1 MIRPIIH
8 RQLTRGDLACLVDE
22 IARMDVS
29 EGREADQALQA
40 GAVDTVLDSPAALE
54 AVLGRGGAP
63 APPPPTLLWYI
74 PIRAQL
80 PPRGGCRPPAPLPL
94 TLLWYIPIRAQLRH
108 RGVSDILLADYAAT
122 LPVVF
127 AASQSQRAIAQGVN
141 GMEEWWRYV
150 SGLPSGTV
158 AQAEAAADSAA
169 LALWWSGCFPEWVE
183 RGGNGHGMVRA
194 YVTFA
199 GRMLALAADL
209 LEASAPEEA
218 ALCARAAEARIEL
231 HAALAEARVDYI
243 GEETHSS
250 ESRLNRFLRRL
261 ADN

>member
-22 IARMDVS
+22 IARVDVT

-63 APPPPTLLWYI
+63 AP
-74 PIRAQL
+74 
-80 PPRGGCRPPAPLPL
+80 LPL

-108 RGVSDILLADYAAT
+108 RGVTDILLADYAAT

-127 AASQSQRAIAQGVN
+127 ATSHSHTAIGQHDA
-141 GMEEWWRYV
+141 GMAEWWRCV
-150 SGLPSGTV
+150 AALPQGTV
-158 AQAEAAADSAA
+158 AQAEAAADAA
-169 LALWWSGCFPEWVE
+169 GLALWWAGCFPEFVE
-183 RGGNGHGMVRA
+183 RGGASQGTVRA

-209 LEASAPEEA
+209 LEAKAPEEA
-218 ALCARAAEARIEL
+218 ALFSRAAEARTEL
-231 HAALAEARVDYI
+231 HAALIEARVDYI
-243 GEETHSS
+243 GDDTHSS
-250 ESRLNRFLRRL
+250 ESRLNRFLKRL
-261 ADN
+261 SENT

>member
-29 EGREADQALQA
+29 EGREADEALQS

-63 APPPPTLLWYI
+63 AP
-74 PIRAQL
+74 
-80 PPRGGCRPPAPLPL
+80 LPL
-94 TLLWYIPIRAQLRH
+94 TLLWYVPIRAQLRT
-108 RGVSDILLADYAAT
+108 RGVTDIVLADYAAT

-127 AASQSQRAIAQGVN
+127 ATSQSQRVIAKGEN
-141 GMEEWWRYV
+141 GMGEWWRFV
-150 SGLPSGTV
+150 AALPQGTV
-158 AQAEAAADSAA
+158 AQAEAAADAAA
-169 LALWWSGCFPEWVE
+169 LALWWAGCFPEWVE
-183 RGGNGHGMVRA
+183 RGATGGGMVRA

-209 LEASAPEEA
+209 LETSAPEESS
-218 ALCARAAEARIEL
+218 LCARAAEARIEL
-231 HAALAEARVDYI
+231 HAALEEARTDYI
-243 GEETHSS
+243 GEDPHSS

-261 ADN
+261 AQDN

>member
-22 IARMDVS
+22 IARMDVD

-63 APPPPTLLWYI
+63 AP
-74 PIRAQL
+74 
-80 PPRGGCRPPAPLPL
+80 LPL
-94 TLLWYIPIRAQLRH
+94 TLLWYIPIRAQLRN
-108 RGVSDILLADYAAT
+108 RGVTDILLADYAAT

-127 AASQSQRAIAQGVN
+127 ATSHSPTAIAQHDA
-141 GMEEWWRYV
+141 GMAEWWRFDAA
-150 SGLPSGTV
+150 LPQGTV
-158 AQAEAAADSAA
+158 AQAEAAADAAA
-169 LALWWSGCFPEWVE
+169 LALWWAGCFPEFVE
-183 RGGNGHGMVRA
+183 RGGASQGTVRA

-209 LEASAPEEA
+209 LEAKAPEEA
-218 ALCARAAEARIEL
+218 SLFARAAEARIAL
-231 HAALAEARVDYI
+231 HAALIEARVDYI

-250 ESRLNRFLRRL
+250 ESRLNRFLKRL
-261 ADN
+261 SENN

>member
-1 MIRPIIH
+1 MIRPLIH

-22 IARMDVS
+22 IARVDVS

-40 GAVDTVLDSPAALE
+40 GAVDAVLDSPAALE

-63 APPPPTLLWYI
+63 AP
-74 PIRAQL
+74 
-80 PPRGGCRPPAPLPL
+80 LPL
-94 TLLWYIPIRAQLRH
+94 TLLWYVPIRARLRTH
-108 RGVSDILLADYAAT
+108 GVTDILLADYAAT

-127 AASQSQRAIAQGVN
+127 ATSHSRTAIARAED
-141 GMEEWWRYV
+141 GMAEWWRFV
-150 SGLPSGTV
+150 AALPRGTV
-158 AQAEAAADSAA
+158 AQAEAAADAA
-169 LALWWSGCFPEWVE
+169 AIALWWAGCFPEWVE
-183 RGGNGHGMVRA
+183 RGASGRGMVRA

-209 LEASAPEEA
+209 LEAKAPEEA
-218 ALCARAAEARIEL
+218 SLFSRAAEARTEL
-231 HAALAEARVDYI
+231 HAALADARVDYI

>member
-8 RQLTRGDLACLVDE
+8 RQLTRGDLACLVHE

-63 APPPPTLLWYI
+63 AP
-74 PIRAQL
+74 
-80 PPRGGCRPPAPLPL
+80 LPL
-94 TLLWYIPIRAQLRH
+94 TLLWYIPIRAELRH
-108 RGVSDILLADYAAT
+108 RGVTDILLADYAAT

-127 AASQSQRAIAQGVN
+127 AESQSQRAIAQGEN
-141 GMEEWWRYV
+141 GMAEWWRYV
-150 SGLPSGTV
+150 TGLPQGTV

-169 LALWWSGCFPEWVE
+169 LALWWSGCFPEWIE
-183 RGGNGHGMVRA
+183 RGGRGGSGGGMVRA

-209 LEASAPEEA
+209 LEAKSPEESS
-218 ALCARAAEARIEL
+218 LFARAAEARTEL

-243 GEETHSS
+243 GEDPHSS
-250 ESRLNRFLRRL
+250 ESRLNRFLKRL

>member
-1 MIRPIIH
+1 MIRPMIH

-29 EGREADQALQA
+29 EGREADEALQA

-63 APPPPTLLWYI
+63 AP
-74 PIRAQL
+74 
-80 PPRGGCRPPAPLPL
+80 LPL
-94 TLLWYIPIRAQLRH
+94 TLLWYVPIRARLRT
-108 RGVSDILLADYAAT
+108 RGVTDILLADYAAT

-127 AASQSQRAIAQGVN
+127 ATSQSQRAIAKGED
-141 GMEEWWRYV
+141 GMAEWWRFV
-150 SGLPSGTV
+150 AALPQGTM
-158 AQAEAAADSAA
+158 AQAEAAADAA
-169 LALWWSGCFPEWVE
+169 AVALWWAGCFPEWVE
-183 RGGNGHGMVRA
+183 RGASGGGMVRA

-209 LEASAPEEA
+209 LEAKAPEEA
-218 ALCARAAEARIEL
+218 SLFSRAAEARIEL
-231 HAALAEARVDYI
+231 HAALIEARVEYLGDDP
-243 GEETHSS
+243 HSS

-261 ADN
+261 AQDN

>member
-8 RQLTRGDLACLVDE
+8 RQLTRGDLVRLVDE
-22 IARMDVS
+22 IAKMDVS
-29 EGREADQALQA
+29 EGRDADQALQA

-63 APPPPTLLWYI
+63 AP
-74 PIRAQL
+74 
-80 PPRGGCRPPAPLPL
+80 LPL
-94 TLLWYIPIRAQLRH
+94 TLLWYVPIRAQLRI
-108 RGVSDILLADYAAT
+108 RGVSDIVLADYAAT
-122 LPVVF
+122 IPVVF
-127 AASQSQRAIAQGVN
+127 ATSQSQRAIAQGVN
-141 GMEEWWRYV
+141 GMTEWWRFV
-150 SGLPSGTV
+150 AALPQGTV

-169 LALWWSGCFPEWVE
+169 LALWWAGCFPEWVE
-183 RGGNGHGMVRA
+183 RGGTSGGTVRA

-209 LEASAPEEA
+209 LEAKAPEEA
-218 ALCARAAEARIEL
+218 SLFSRAAEARIEL

-243 GEETHSS
+243 GEDPHSS

-261 ADN
+261 SESN

>member
-1 MIRPIIH
+1 MIRPLIH
-8 RQLTRGDLACLVDE
+8 RQLTRVDLACLVDE

-29 EGREADQALQA
+29 EGREADEALQA

-63 APPPPTLLWYI
+63 AP
-74 PIRAQL
+74 
-80 PPRGGCRPPAPLPL
+80 LPL
-94 TLLWYIPIRAQLRH
+94 TLLWYIPIRAQLKT
-108 RGVSDILLADYAAT
+108 RGVTDILLADYAAT

-127 AASQSQRAIAQGVN
+127 ATSQSQRRIAQGEN
-141 GMEEWWRYV
+141 GMSEWWRYV
-150 SGLPSGTV
+150 TALPHGTV
-158 AQAEAAADSAA
+158 AQAEAAADAAA

-183 RGGNGHGMVRA
+183 RGGAGHGMVRA

-209 LEASAPEEA
+209 LEAKAPEEA
-218 ALCARAAEARIEL
+218 SLFSRAAEARIEL
-231 HAALAEARVDYI
+231 HAALIEARVDYI
-243 GEETHSS
+243 GGDPHSS

>member
-8 RQLTRGDLACLVDE
+8 HQLTRGDLACLVDE

-63 APPPPTLLWYI
+63 AP
-74 PIRAQL
+74 
-80 PPRGGCRPPAPLPL
+80 LPL
-94 TLLWYIPIRAQLRH
+94 TLLWYIPIRAQLRT
-108 RGVSDILLADYAAT
+108 RGIHDIALADYAAT

-127 AASQSQRAIAQGVN
+127 ATSQSQRAIARGES
-141 GMEEWWRYV
+141 GMAEWWRFV
-150 SGLPSGTV
+150 AALPRGTV
-158 AQAEAAADSAA
+158 AQAEAAADTAA

-183 RGGNGHGMVRA
+183 RGGSERGMIRA

-209 LEASAPEEA
+209 LEACAPEAA
-218 ALCARAAEARIEL
+218 ALCARAAEARAEL
-231 HAALAEARVDYI
+231 HAALADAREDYL
-243 GEETHSS
+243 GDDPHSS

-261 ADN
+261 ANN

>member
-8 RQLTRGDLACLVDE
+8 RQLTRGDLACLVGE
-22 IARMDVS
+22 IAHMDVI

-63 APPPPTLLWYI
+63 AP
-74 PIRAQL
+74 
-80 PPRGGCRPPAPLPL
+80 LPL
-94 TLLWYIPIRAQLRH
+94 TLLWYIPIRAELRR
-108 RGVSDILLADYAAT
+108 RGVTDILLADYAAT

-127 AASQSQRAIAQGVN
+127 ATSHSKSAIAHHAA
-141 GMEEWWRYV
+141 GMAEWRRV
-150 SGLPSGTV
+150 VFALPQGTV
-158 AQAEAAADSAA
+158 AQAEAAADAAA
-169 LALWWSGCFPEWVE
+169 LALWWAGCFPEFVE
-183 RGGNGHGMVRA
+183 RGGSSQGMVRA

-209 LEASAPEEA
+209 LETSQPEEA
-218 ALCARAAEARIEL
+218 ALCSRAAEARIEL
-231 HAALAEARVDYI
+231 HAALIEARSDYI
-243 GEETHSS
+243 GDDPHSS

-261 ADN
+261 ADSN

>member
-63 APPPPTLLWYI
+63 AP
-74 PIRAQL
+74 
-80 PPRGGCRPPAPLPL
+80 LPL
-94 TLLWYIPIRAQLRH
+94 TLLWYVPIRAQLRSH
-108 RGVSDILLADYAAT
+108 GVTDILLADYAAT

-127 AASQSQRAIAQGVN
+127 ATSQTHTAIAQAED
-141 GMEEWWRYV
+141 GMAEWWRFV
-150 SGLPSGTV
+150 AALPRGTV
-158 AQAEAAADSAA
+158 VQAEAAADAAA
-169 LALWWSGCFPEWVE
+169 LALWWAGCFPEWVE
-183 RGGNGHGMVRA
+183 RGSSGGGMVRA

-209 LEASAPEEA
+209 LEPKAPEEA
-218 ALCARAAEARIEL
+218 SLFSRAAEARTEL
-231 HAALAEARVDYI
+231 HAALAEARSDYI
-243 GEETHSS
+243 GDDPHSS
-250 ESRLNRFLRRL
+250 ASRLKRFLRRL
-261 ADN
+261 AQDN

>member
-40 GAVDTVLDSPAALE
+40 GAVDAVLDSPAALE

-63 APPPPTLLWYI
+63 AP
-74 PIRAQL
+74 
-80 PPRGGCRPPAPLPL
+80 LPL
-94 TLLWYIPIRAQLRH
+94 TLLWYVPIRAQLRH
-108 RGVSDILLADYAAT
+108 RGVTDILLADYAAT

-127 AASQSQRAIAQGVN
+127 ATSHSHTAIGGGQRAGSMAD
-141 GMEEWWRYV
+141 WWRMV
-150 SGLPSGTV
+150 VALPHGTV
-158 AQAEAAADSAA
+158 AQAEAAADAAA
-169 LALWWSGCFPEWVE
+169 LALWWAGCFPEFVE
-183 RGGNGHGMVRA
+183 RGGSSQGMVRA

-199 GRMLALAADL
+199 GRMLALAAEL
-209 LEASAPEEA
+209 LETSAPEEA
-218 ALCARAAEARIEL
+218 LLCARAAEARTEL

-243 GEETHSS
+243 GDDPHSS
-250 ESRLNRFLRRL
+250 ESRLNRFLKRL
-261 ADN
+261 ADNSN

>member
-1 MIRPIIH
+1 MIRPLIH

-29 EGREADQALQA
+29 EGREADEALQA

-63 APPPPTLLWYI
+63 AP
-74 PIRAQL
+74 
-80 PPRGGCRPPAPLPL
+80 LPL
-94 TLLWYIPIRAQLRH
+94 TLLWYIPVRAQLRT
-108 RGVSDILLADYAAT
+108 RGVTDILLADYAAT

-127 AASQSQRAIAQGVN
+127 ATSRSQQAIAKGEN
-141 GMEEWWRYV
+141 GMAEWWRYV
-150 SGLPSGTV
+150 AALPRGTV
-158 AQAEAAADSAA
+158 AQAEAAADAA
-169 LALWWSGCFPEWVE
+169 AVALWWAGCFPEWVE
-183 RGGNGHGMVRA
+183 RGGAGQGTVRA

-218 ALCARAAEARIEL
+218 SLCARAAEARIEL
-231 HAALAEARVDYI
+231 HAALIEARVEYI
-243 GEETHSS
+243 GDDPHSS
-250 ESRLNRFLRRL
+250 ENRLNRFLRRL

>member
-8 RQLTRGDLACLVDE
+8 RQLSRGDLASLVDE
-22 IARMDVS
+22 IGRVDVS

-63 APPPPTLLWYI
+63 AP
-74 PIRAQL
+74 
-80 PPRGGCRPPAPLPL
+80 LPL
-94 TLLWYIPIRAQLRH
+94 TLLWYIPVRAQLRQ
-108 RGVSDILLADYAAT
+108 RGVTDILLADYAAT

-127 AASQSQRAIAQGVN
+127 ATAHSQTAIAHGEDGVA
-141 GMEEWWRYV
+141 EWWRFV
-150 SGLPSGTV
+150 AALPQGTV
-158 AQAEAAADSAA
+158 AQAEAAADAAA

-183 RGGNGHGMVRA
+183 RGGSGSGMIRA

-209 LEASAPEEA
+209 LESAAPEEA
-218 ALCARAAEARIEL
+218 ALCARAAAARTEL
-231 HAALAEARVDYI
+231 HAALAEARVEYI
-243 GEETHSS
+243 GEDPHSS
-250 ESRLNRFLRRL
+250 ESRLNRFLKRL
-261 ADN
+261 SENN